1 MFDVRVTNMEC
12 ATQRRRDPKK
22 VLASYEKLTE
32 KKYLEPCLAP
42 LVFSVDGLRGTE
54 TEAACKRL
62 VSLLSKKWKRDYSE
76 VCRFVRSRRSLALVR
91 SASFC
96 LRGARGDPK
105 PNPYICQTGGRC
117 RHGLVPLNALSI
129 PILLLSPSIPQADII
144 RFVNATPI
152 FSASGLLGIH
162 FFCH

>member
-1 MFDVRVTNMEC
+1 MFDVHVTNMEC

-32 KKYLEPCLAP
+32 KKYLEPCLVP
-42 LVFSVDGLRGTE
+42 LVFSMDGLRGTE

-96 LRGARGDPK
+96 LWGARGDPK
-105 PNPYICQTGGRC
+105 PNPYICQTEGRC

-144 RFVNATPI
+144 HFVNASPI
-152 FSASGLLGIH
+152 F
-162 FFCH
+162 C